1 MRPQDP
7 QALPQALTLRGLLR
21 GVVIVAA
28 VVVVW
33 SDGGGGGSGVV
44 IVPSRG
50 RDLTRG
56 EEQRDHQSN
65 DGKYNENET
74 TLSDLVHDAAD
85 PSRSPTDRELDNFVT
100 GV

>member
-33 SDGGGGGSGVV
+33 SDGGGGGGGGGVV
-44 IVPSRG
+44 IVPSG
-50 RDLTRG
+50 GGGLAG
-56 EEQRDHQSN
+56 EEEQSDHQSN

-74 TLSDLVHDAAD
+74 TLADLVHDAAD
-85 PSRSPTDRELDNFVT
+85 PSRKLN
-100 GV
+100 